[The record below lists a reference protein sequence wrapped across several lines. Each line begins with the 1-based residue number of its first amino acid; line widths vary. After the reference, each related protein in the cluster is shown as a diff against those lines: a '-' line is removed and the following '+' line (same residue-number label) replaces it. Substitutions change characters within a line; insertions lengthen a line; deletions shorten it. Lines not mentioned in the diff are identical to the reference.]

1 MGSTEEEDGPLM
13 RRTETDE
20 PGGRWRAYFA
30 RSWSIPVERVVEFV
44 AGGAGGG
51 GRFRLVFAIVVMR
64 CDGGKE

>member
-1 MGSTEEEDGPLM
+1 MGSTLEEDGPLM

-30 RSWSIPVERVVEFV
+30 RSWSIPVESVVV
-44 AGGAGGG
+44 VGAAAGG